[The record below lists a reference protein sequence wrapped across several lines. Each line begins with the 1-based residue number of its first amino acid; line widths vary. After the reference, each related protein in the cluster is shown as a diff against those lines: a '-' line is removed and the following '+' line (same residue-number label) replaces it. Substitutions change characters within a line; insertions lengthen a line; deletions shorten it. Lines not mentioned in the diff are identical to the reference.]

1 MSLSVV
7 SEIEGIG
14 GGDYQR
20 IYVPTRLSSDSQNP
34 FDAGDRVRLQLVST
48 SCGRNVL
55 VLTSDLLEI
64 DAESTVL
71 LTETE
76 TKQTRLEEGADN
88 E

>member
-34 FDAGDRVRLQLVST
+34 FDAGDRVRLQLVPT
-48 SCGRNVL
+48 SCGRNVI
-55 VLTSDLLEI
+55 VLTNDLLEI

-76 TKQTRLEEGADN
+76 TKQTRLEEGAEN